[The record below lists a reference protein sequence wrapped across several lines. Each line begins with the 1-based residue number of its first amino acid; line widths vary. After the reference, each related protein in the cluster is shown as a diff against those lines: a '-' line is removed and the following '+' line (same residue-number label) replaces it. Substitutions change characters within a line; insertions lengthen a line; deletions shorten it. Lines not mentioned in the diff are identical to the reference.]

1 MPPRVPRQSL
11 RRGLVVGFFAVV
23 LSTVG
28 IQASDFASGIAGR
41 LTGSAFTSDGPCNEH
56 EVLLRFGPYA
66 LCMDTYEAS
75 PAGSCPYLT
84 VSGDSAS
91 DSNVESAACA
101 PVSEPAREPWR
112 FVSYTEA
119 TQLCA
124 RVGKR
129 LPTTDE
135 WYRVAIGQAETA
147 TCVLDAAAPS
157 PTGSVGCVSPL
168 GVHDLVG
175 NVWEWMGDTVTD
187 GTIDS
192 RYVPQSGYVE
202 LVDDSGVVL
211 RTSNQPVAAFGDDYA
226 WVNHE
231 GVRGILRGGF
241 YGSGSDGGVFSQNMS
256 VALDF
261 ATAGVGFRCVRD
273 VQ

>member
-1 MPPRVPRQSL
+1 MPLRVPRQSL
-11 RRGLVVGFFAVV
+11 RRGLLVGFFAVV

-28 IQASDFASGIAGR
+28 IQASDVVGGITGR
-41 LTGSAFTSDGPCNEH
+41 FTGSVVVKDGPCNQH
-56 EVLLRFGPYA
+56 EVLLRFGAYA
-66 LCMDTYEAS
+66 VCIDTYEAS
-75 PAGSCPYLT
+75 AASACPYQI
-84 VSGDSAS
+84 VSGDNAS
-91 DSNVESAACA
+91 VLNVESSACI
-101 PVSEPAREPWR
+101 PVSEPGREPWR
-112 FVSYTEA
+112 FVSYTQA

-129 LPTTDE
+129 LPTSDE
-135 WYRVAIGQAETA
+135 WYRVAIGQAQTDS
-147 TCVLDAAAPS
+147 CVLGAAAPS
-157 PTGSVGCVSPL
+157 LTGSASCASPL

-175 NVWEWMGDTVTD
+175 NVWEWMGDTVAD
-187 GTIDS
+187 GRVND

-226 WVNHE
+226 WVSYE

-241 YGSGSDGGVFSQNMS
+241 YGSGSDGGVFAQNMS
-256 VALDF
+256 VTLDF